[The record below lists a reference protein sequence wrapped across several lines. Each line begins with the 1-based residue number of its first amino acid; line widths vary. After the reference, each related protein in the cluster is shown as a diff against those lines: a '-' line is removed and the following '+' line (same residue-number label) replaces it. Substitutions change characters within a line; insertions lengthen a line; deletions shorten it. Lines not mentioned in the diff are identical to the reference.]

1 MPNANSQEQTI
12 YRNLAGQ
19 IQLGFYDNGERFPSA
34 QEIAQQF
41 FVSYCP
47 AQRALKMLEKSG
59 FIELC
64 RGKATVVIAKPYKD
78 YLGSEVFKRRI
89 HLLTDLTDTLE
100 LISPAI
106 CFQGIC
112 HMEDISTD
120 GSTDQSQ
127 TGIPSGK
134 QLYHIFSQALQALG
148 SQMILSLY
156 YDVGSYVESS
166 YLDILGSMY
175 SKPEMDSFLHSI
187 TAQLFQCMDRCQKGQ
202 LSSVKQQQELLSA
215 LFFDK
220 IKNYLKHEA
229 SGADMENQEVFSW
242 GVRKGRTR
250 YCDIV
255 AIDMICKINQGIYPM
270 DMLLPNVEV
279 LADVY
284 HVSSITMRRTIGLLN
299 KLGVVKTISGVG
311 SQVIYRGDSTMPSKL
326 RDFMLDDNL
335 KTFLEALQLLTITCE
350 KVISY
355 TYPHIAEDL
364 SAAVVKALSIKDQKR
379 ALVTTL
385 STCMQAVVRCCPLES
400 IREIY
405 RNITLLLLN
414 GSILRLNETGEEEVS
429 NWADISAAM
438 LACRKS
444 GDAEGF
450 ARGFRQ
456 IVEDSFILTKQT
468 LLEIGVRG
476 VQEVVIPCN

>member
-1 MPNANSQEQTI
+1 MPNTNSQEQTI

-34 QEIAQQF
+34 QEIAQRF

-89 HLLTDLTDTLE
+89 HLLADLTEALE
-100 LISPAI
+100 LISPSI

-112 HMEDISTD
+112 HMKDVSPD
-120 GSTDQSQ
+120 GSADASE
-127 TGIPSGK
+127 TGGSSGK
-134 QLYHIFSQALQALG
+134 QLYHIFNQALLALG
-148 SQMILSLY
+148 SRMILSLY
-156 YDVGSYVESS
+156 YDVGSYVESA
-166 YLDILGSMY
+166 YLDILGSMCG
-175 SKPEMDSFLHSI
+175 KQEMDSLLHEI
-187 TAQLFQCMDRCQKGQ
+187 TAQLSQYMNCCQEGQ
-202 LSSVKQQQELLSA
+202 LSSAKQQHERLGA
-215 LFFDK
+215 MFFDK
-220 IKNYLKHEA
+220 IKCYFEHET
-229 SGADMENQEVFSW
+229 SGADMKNQEAFSW

-255 AIDMICKINQGIYPM
+255 AIDMICKINQGIYPL
-270 DMLLPNVEV
+270 DELLPNVEV

-299 KLGVVKTISGVG
+299 KLGVVKTINGIG
-311 SQVIYRGDSTMPSKL
+311 SRVVYRGDSTMPSKL

-335 KTFLEALQLLTITCE
+335 KTFLEALQLLIITCE
-350 KVISY
+350 KVLSY
-355 TYPHIAEDL
+355 TYPYITEDL
-364 SAAVVKALSIKDQKR
+364 SAAIVKALSIKDQQR

-385 STCMQAVVRCCPLES
+385 SACIQAIVRCCPLES

-414 GSILRLNETGEEEVS
+414 GSILRLNTTGEEAVS

-438 LACRKS
+438 LACQKN

-450 ARGFRQ
+450 SRCFRQ
-456 IVEDSFILTKQT
+456 LAEDSFIMTKQT

-476 VQEVVIPCN
+476 VQEVVIPL